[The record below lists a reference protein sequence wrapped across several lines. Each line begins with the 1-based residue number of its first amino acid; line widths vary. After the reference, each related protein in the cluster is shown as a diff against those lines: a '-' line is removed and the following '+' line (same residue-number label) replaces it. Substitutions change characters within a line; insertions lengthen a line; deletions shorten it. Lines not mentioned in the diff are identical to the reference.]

1 MKTLA
6 QLDFAFPTREIV
18 NAGFNAAAVLDV
30 EGHLLA
36 VAGAFNEAMMRAV
49 ASVVTGRMRTS
60 ELLARMLDGE
70 LIAAYIRQREFIIG
84 IAAECVFV
92 AVETGAPAHASRVA
106 TNAFRDAIARMIR
119 LARADL
125 SGTIVPPSGSGSSS
139 SGPAELPVIEW
150 GVTVRR
156 KPPT

>member
-1 MKTLA
+1 MKTLR

-18 NAGFNAAAVLDV
+18 RAGFNAAAVLDV

-36 VAGAFNEAMMRAV
+36 VAGAFKDAMMREV
-49 ASVVTGRMRTS
+49 KSVVTGRMRTP
-60 ELLARMLDGE
+60 ELLARMLDDE
-70 LIAAYIRQREFIIG
+70 LIATDIGEREFIIG

-92 AVETGAPAHASRVA
+92 AVETGAPAHVSRVA

-139 SGPAELPVIEW
+139 SGPAELPVVEW
-150 GVTVRR
+150 GLTVRR
-156 KPPT
+156 KPST